1 MSASVPYN
9 PFHGPRLALAV
20 IALCL
25 LAALARGADPYPY
38 PNHVHTMMSVRAY
51 YEADG
56 KEAYPASLSFSTMG
70 QVEGKTSYTATV
82 INLKTTPLH
91 LNGVKYDPE
100 NAMTFADPYS
110 DEIGRWWAFTGYF
123 AITPR
128 KGGGYNFDSI
138 AGKEE
143 KALFEYGMKWVR
155 DPVQKGVYQKNYE
168 RGHSGCTTVRV
179 KTMAECRD
187 LWKKEWTGEIKFDIA
202 KQTYVD
208 VPVGQRVPLGPIPK
222 TDPRRLPLITPDI

>member
-1 MSASVPYN
+1 MI
-9 PFHGPRLALAV
+9 PRFLVLVCVA
-20 IALCL
+20 
-25 LAALARGADPYPY
+25 AALPVSAIAADPYPY

-56 KEAYPASLSFSTMG
+56 REAYPASLSFSTMG
-70 QVEGKTSYTATV
+70 QVEGRTSYTATV
-82 INLKTTPLH
+82 INLKTTPLY
-91 LNGVKYDPE
+91 LNGVNYDPE

-128 KGGGYNFDSI
+128 KDGGYNFDSI

-155 DPVQKGVYQKNYE
+155 DPVQKAVYQKNWDG
-168 RGHSGCTTVRV
+168 RGHSGVTLTRV
-179 KTMAECRD
+179 KTMAECRA
-187 LWKKEWTGEIKFDIA
+187 LWKKEATGEIKFDIA
-202 KQTYVD
+202 KQFYVD
-208 VPVGQRVPLGPIPK
+208 VPVGQRKPLVPLPK
-222 TDPRRLPLITPDI
+222 TDPRETPLVKPEV